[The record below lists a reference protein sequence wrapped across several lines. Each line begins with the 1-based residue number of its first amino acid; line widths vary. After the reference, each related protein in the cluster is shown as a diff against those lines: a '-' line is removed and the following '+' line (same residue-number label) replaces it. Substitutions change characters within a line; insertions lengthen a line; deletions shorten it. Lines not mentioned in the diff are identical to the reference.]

1 MNQSLLE
8 LRHLQTLT
16 ALVETGTL
24 SRAATRLFLTQSAI
38 SHQIKQLET
47 HYGVSL
53 FERKSQPLRLSPAG
67 QRLHTLAETA
77 LKLVREA
84 ERDVARIAQGEAGQL
99 RIAVECH
106 TCFDWLMPAM
116 DRFREHW
123 PEIELDLVSGFQA
136 DPLALLL
143 ENRAELV
150 IVSEPQPR
158 PGLVFHPLFRFE
170 IVGLVSRQH
179 HLAPRPCLKPEDFA
193 GETLISYP
201 VPEDM
206 LDIVRKV
213 LKPVGLEPKRRT
225 AELTVA
231 ILQLVASRRGIAA
244 LPQWSVQSYLERDY
258 VLAKPIGAKGLWSE
272 LYAAS
277 TATMASSAYLL
288 DFLDTVRGTSFR
300 NLRGL
305 LPLAG
310 DAGAVGQV
318 PDSCLRPT

>member
-1 MNQSLLE
+1 MIQSILE
-8 LRHLQTLT
+8 LRHLQTLL

-24 SRAATRLFLTQSAI
+24 SRAATRIYLSQSAI
-38 SHQIKQLET
+38 SHQIKQLEE

-67 QRLHTLAETA
+67 QRLHTLAETVM
-77 LKLVREA
+77 KLVGDA

-116 DRFREHW
+116 DQFREHW
-123 PEIELDLVSGFQA
+123 PEIELDLVSGFHT

-150 IVSEPQPR
+150 VVSEPQHR
-158 PGLVFHPLFRFE
+158 SGLAFHPLFSFE

-179 HLAPRPCLKPEDFA
+179 PFAPKPFLKPEDFA
-193 GETLISYP
+193 AETLISYP
-201 VPEDM
+201 VPDDM

-213 LKPVGLEPKRRT
+213 LKPVGIEPKRRT

-244 LPQWSVQSYLERDY
+244 LPNWTVQSYLERDY
-258 VLAKPIGAKGLWSE
+258 VLGKPIGKKGLWSA
-272 LYAAS
+272 LYAAT
-277 TATMASSAYLL
+277 TAPMATSAFML
-288 DFLDTVRGTSFR
+288 DFLDTVRSSSFR

-305 LPLAG
+305 QPL
-310 DAGAVGQV
+310 
-318 PDSCLRPT
+318 S

>member
-1 MNQSLLE
+1 MIQSILE
-8 LRHLQTLT
+8 LRHLQTLL

-24 SRAATRLFLTQSAI
+24 SRAATRLYLTQSAI
-38 SHQIKQLET
+38 SHQIKQLEE

-67 QRLHTLAETA
+67 QRLHTLAETVM
-77 LKLVREA
+77 KLVGEA

-116 DRFREHW
+116 DQFREHW
-123 PEIELDLVSGFQA
+123 PEIELDLVSGFHA
-136 DPLALLL
+136 DPLALLS

-150 IVSEPQPR
+150 VVSEPQPR
-158 PGLVFHPLFRFE
+158 SGLVFHRLFGFE

-179 HLAPRPCLKPEDFA
+179 PFASKPFLKPEDFA
-193 GETLISYP
+193 EETLISYP
-201 VPEDM
+201 VPDDM

-213 LKPVGLEPKRRT
+213 LKPVGIEPKRRT

-244 LPQWSVQSYLERDY
+244 LPNWTVQSYLERDY
-258 VLAKPIGAKGLWSE
+258 VLAKPIGKKGLWSA
-272 LYAAS
+272 LYAATTES
-277 TATMASSAYLL
+277 AAASAFML
-288 DFLDTVRGTSFR
+288 DFLDTVRSSSFR
-300 NLRGL
+300 NLGGL
-305 LPLAG
+305 QPLP
-310 DAGAVGQV
+310 
-318 PDSCLRPT
+318 

>member
-1 MNQSLLE
+1 MIQSILE
-8 LRHLQTLT
+8 LRHLQTLL

-24 SRAATRLFLTQSAI
+24 SRAATRIYLSQSAI
-38 SHQIKQLET
+38 SHQIKQLEE

-53 FERKSQPLRLSPAG
+53 FERKSQPLRLLPAG
-67 QRLHTLAETA
+67 QRLHTLAETVM
-77 LKLVREA
+77 KLVGDA

-116 DRFREHW
+116 DQFREHW
-123 PEIELDLVSGFQA
+123 PEIELDLVSGFHT
-136 DPLALLL
+136 DPLTLLL

-150 IVSEPQPR
+150 VVSEPQHR
-158 PGLVFHPLFRFE
+158 SGLAFHPLFSFE

-179 HLAPRPCLKPEDFA
+179 PFAPKRFLKPEDFA
-193 GETLISYP
+193 AETLISYP
-201 VPEDM
+201 VPDDM

-213 LKPVGLEPKRRT
+213 LKPVGIEPKRRT

-244 LPQWSVQSYLERDY
+244 LPNWTVQSYLERDY
-258 VLAKPIGAKGLWSE
+258 VLGKPIGKKGLWSA
-272 LYAAS
+272 LYAAT
-277 TATMASSAYLL
+277 TAPMATSAFML
-288 DFLDTVRGTSFR
+288 DFLDTVRSSSFR

-305 LPLAG
+305 QPL
-310 DAGAVGQV
+310 
-318 PDSCLRPT
+318 S

>member
-1 MNQSLLE
+1 MIQSILE
-8 LRHLQTLT
+8 LRHLQTLL

-24 SRAATRLFLTQSAI
+24 SRAATRLYLTQSAI
-38 SHQIKQLET
+38 SHQIKQLEE

-67 QRLHTLAETA
+67 RRLHTLAETVM
-77 LKLVREA
+77 KLVGEA

-123 PEIELDLVSGFQA
+123 PEIELDLVSGFHA

-150 IVSEPQPR
+150 VVSEPQPR
-158 PGLVFHPLFRFE
+158 SGVVFHPLFGFE

-179 HLAPRPCLKPEDFA
+179 AFASKAFLKPEDFA
-193 GETLISYP
+193 EETLISYP

-213 LKPVGLEPKRRT
+213 LKPVGIEPKRR
-225 AELTVA
+225 
-231 ILQLVASRRGIAA
+231 
-244 LPQWSVQSYLERDY
+244 
-258 VLAKPIGAKGLWSE
+258 
-272 LYAAS
+272 
-277 TATMASSAYLL
+277 
-288 DFLDTVRGTSFR
+288 
-300 NLRGL
+300 
-305 LPLAG
+305 
-310 DAGAVGQV
+310 
-318 PDSCLRPT
+318 

>member
-1 MNQSLLE
+1 MTQSLLE
-8 LRHLQTLT
+8 LRHLQTLL

-24 SRAATRLFLTQSAI
+24 SRAAERVFLTQSAV
-38 SHQIKQLET
+38 SHQIKQLEEQ
-47 HYGVSL
+47 YGVSL
-53 FERKSQPLRLSPAG
+53 FERKTQPLRLSPAG
-67 QRLHTLAETA
+67 QRLHTLAEMV
-77 LKLVREA
+77 LKLVAEA
-84 ERDVARIAQGEAGQL
+84 ERDIARIAQGKAGQL

-116 DRFREHW
+116 DQFREHW
-123 PEIELDLVSGFQA
+123 PEIELDLVSGFHT

-150 IVSEPQPR
+150 VISAPQAR
-158 PGLVFHPLFRFE
+158 KGLAFHPLFRFE
-170 IVGLVSRQH
+170 IVGLVSKQH
-179 HLAPRPCLKPEDFA
+179 PLAPKTFLTPEDFA

-213 LKPVGLEPKRRT
+213 LKPQGLEPKRRT

-244 LPQWSVQSYLERDY
+244 LPNWTVQSYLERDY
-258 VLAKPIGAKGLWSE
+258 VLAKPIGKKGLWSE
-272 LYAAS
+272 LYAA
-277 TATMASSAYLL
+277 TTETLTQSAYLV
-288 DFLDTVRGTSFR
+288 DFLDTVRTTSFR

-305 LPLAG
+305 LPL
-310 DAGAVGQV
+310 
-318 PDSCLRPT
+318 